1 MICALRNSTAS
12 NIMSKNVQK
21 VKNSL
26 KFKAEEKEGLLSV
39 RIGVK
44 KYTIPHKVRLLSDGQ
59 FLFLSFT
66 GSTELY
72 QVGKKQIEVMAKEA
86 DATEAFNTL
95 NPGRKKKGSR
105 KASGRTAPLS
115 PELEAAL
122 KAIPVGYRLVHTAE
136 GSVKL
141 VRTRNRKKKSG

>member
-1 MICALRNSTAS
+1 
-12 NIMSKNVQK
+12 
-21 VKNSL
+21 
-26 KFKAEEKEGLLSV
+26 
-39 RIGVK
+39 
-44 KYTIPHKVRLLSDGQ
+44 LSDGQ

-86 DATEAFNTL
+86 DATEAFNAL

-136 GSVKL
+136 GTVKL